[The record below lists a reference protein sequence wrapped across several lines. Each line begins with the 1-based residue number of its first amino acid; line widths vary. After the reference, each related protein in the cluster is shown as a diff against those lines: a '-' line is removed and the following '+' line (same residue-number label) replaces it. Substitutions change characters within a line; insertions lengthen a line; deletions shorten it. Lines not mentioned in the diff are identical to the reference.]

1 MGIGESKNKGVV
13 ASLLESLSASQ
24 RAPPQ
29 NAAPPLPIPNTESR
43 IPNPDSR
50 LPTPRPTS
58 ARLRKPSAFMSLEPL
73 GYCLSGTALLQSVS
87 PLPIPFA

>member
-1 MGIGESKNKGVV
+1 MGDRGSGIGDRGSGIGEWGVGSGIGIGESKNKGVV

-43 IPNPDSR
+43 IPTPDS
-50 LPTPRPTS
+50 PPH
-58 ARLRKPSAFMSLEPL
+58 
-73 GYCLSGTALLQSVS
+73 
-87 PLPIPFA
+87 